1 MFVEKVRTEGL
12 AHLSW
17 VVGDGT
23 EAAVIDPRR
32 DVDVYQ
38 RIAQEHGCRIT
49 HVFETHRN
57 EDLVSGAPLLAART
71 GATVHHGPNPAEP
84 IAYAETVREGHR
96 FTFGGLTLRVLETP
110 GHTDDSISLAL
121 YDPAFAPDTAFG
133 VFTGDALFV
142 GDVGRTDFY
151 PDRAEEVAGLLFDS
165 LDKLLALGDQAVLYP
180 AHGAGSVCG
189 SGMADREVSTLGFE
203 RRHNARLLLE
213 TRDDFVA
220 AKLAEHHEKPPYFA
234 HMERLNTVGAEP
246 VRDTPPAPLSA
257 AAFSEQADARIVDVR
272 EVPAFLGAHLAG
284 SLSLP
289 VGMIAAWAGWLLE
302 PSETLVLVASD
313 GEEAAAAATVL
324 ARIGFDRVAG
334 YLAPGLPA
342 WAAGGR
348 AFETIPAVDTET
360 VRARLRGAA
369 EGWTLLDVRGVEEV
383 EAGRIEGSGHQFLG
397 ELPACVGD
405 LDQGRHYTVLCG
417 SGARATVAASLLRR
431 AGVERVDVYLGSMG
445 AWKAAG

>member
-17 VVGDGT
+17 VVGSGT
-23 EAAVIDPRR
+23 EAAVVDPRR
-32 DVDVYQ
+32 DVDVYLD
-38 RIAQEHGCRIT
+38 IAHAHGCRIT
-49 HVFETHRN
+49 RIFETHRN

-71 GATVHHGPNPAEP
+71 GAAVHHGPNPAEP
-84 IAYAETVREGHR
+84 IAYAETVRDGDR
-96 FTFGGLTLRVLETP
+96 FTLGGVELRVLETP

-121 YDPAFAPDTAFG
+121 YDPAFAEDTAFG

-151 PDRAEEVAGLLFDS
+151 PDRAEEVAGLLHDS
-165 LDKLLALGDQAVLYP
+165 LGKLLALGDQAVLYP

-189 SGMADREVSTLGFE
+189 SGMADREVSTIGFE
-203 RRHNARLLLE
+203 RRHNPRLQLE
-213 TRDDFVA
+213 TRAAFVA
-220 AKLAEHHEKPPYFA
+220 AKLAEHHEKPPYFT
-234 HMERLNTVGAEP
+234 HMERLNTLGAEP

-257 AAFSEQADARIVDVR
+257 AAFRELADVRIVDVR
-272 EVPAFLGAHLAG
+272 EVTAFLGAHLPG

-302 PSETLVLVASD
+302 PSETLVLVAAD
-313 GEEAAAAATVL
+313 GEEAAAAVTVL
-324 ARIGFDRVAG
+324 ARIGFDRIAG

-360 VRARLRGAA
+360 VRARLRGAP

-383 EAGRIEGSGHQFLG
+383 EAGRIDGSAHRFLG
-397 ELPACVGD
+397 ELPRSVDA
-405 LDQGRHYTVLCG
+405 LDRGGHYTVLCG
-417 SGARATVAASLLRR
+417 SGARATVAASVLRS
-431 AGVERVDVYLGSMG
+431 AGVERVDAYLGSMG